1 MSELQENR
9 QVENEAESASAADA
23 GAKKKKGKEKEK
35 KPLWR
40 EILEWVL
47 TIVVALAIA
56 LPIRIFLFE
65 PVRVDGHSMDDTLA
79 DGEVMFVSK
88 TDYASFWLAMPWWS
102 AEQKESA
109 RRFVIGGEPE
119 RFDVVI
125 CRYPNRGGTN
135 FVKRVVGLPG
145 DRVSILDGHL
155 FVNGERY
162 EEPYINDDYRTG
174 SGYLYPEITVPE
186 GCYFVMGDHRNNS
199 NDSRYIGPITRD
211 MIMGKVTR
219 VLLPLNKG
227 RAVRNGLEQ

>member
-1 MSELQENR
+1 MSELEAKQLTAEH
-9 QVENEAESASAADA
+9 EAEVSAK
-23 GAKKKKGKEKEK
+23 GKKKNKKE

-47 TIVVALAIA
+47 TLLVAIAIA

-79 DGEVMFVSK
+79 NGEVMYVSK
-88 TDYASFWLAMPWWS
+88 TDYASFWLSMPWMN

-109 RRFVIGGEPE
+109 TRFVIGGTPE

-125 CRYPNRGGTN
+125 CRYPGRGDTN

-145 DRVSILDGHL
+145 DRVAILDGHL

-162 EEPYINDDYRTG
+162 EEPYINDEYRTG
-174 SGYLYPEITVPE
+174 SGYLFPETTVPE
-186 GCYFVMGDHRNNS
+186 GCYFVMGDHSNNS
-199 NDSRYIGPITRD
+199 NDSRYIGAITRD

-219 VLLPLNKG
+219 VVWPLSSG
-227 RAVRNGLEQ
+227 RQVKNGLDEE